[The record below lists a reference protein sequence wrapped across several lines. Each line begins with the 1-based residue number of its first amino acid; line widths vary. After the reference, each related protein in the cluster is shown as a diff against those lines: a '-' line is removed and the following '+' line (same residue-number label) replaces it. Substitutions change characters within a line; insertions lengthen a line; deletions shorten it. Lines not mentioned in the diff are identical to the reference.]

1 MLFETFMV
9 PCIKLEKQMT
19 ADGEGGY
26 QESWINGLTFEAAI
40 VFNNSTEAK
49 AANKATETPTFTITT
64 QTDIP
69 LNYYDVFKR
78 VSDGKIFRLISGGE
92 DLKTPDVATFR
103 FKQFKAEEWRLPND

>member
-1 MLFETFMV
+1 MLFETFMK
-9 PCIKLEKQMT
+9 PCVKMIKTMVS
-19 ADGEGGY
+19 DGEGG
-26 QESWINGLTFEAAI
+26 QIETWTDGNAFNAAI

-49 AANKATETPTFTITT
+49 AADKATETPTFTITT

-78 VSDGKIFRLISGGE
+78 VSDGKIFRLISSGE
-92 DLKTPDVATFR
+92 DLKTPDVATFK